1 MIKINVGGL
10 AAKEVVAK
18 VAETA
23 GNQVQVCITADI
35 VGVREV
41 AQGQADYYFGACATG
56 GGGALSMA
64 IAILGYHNCATVCTA
79 GKPPKESEI
88 KQVVLS
94 GKKAF
99 GFTSDHV
106 ESAVPMIIN
115 AILNKHLPIELKN
128 VR

>member
-10 AAKEVVAK
+10 AAKEIVAK
-18 VAETA
+18 VSEVA
-23 GNQVQVCITADI
+23 GYQVQARVTADI

-41 AQGQADYYFGACATG
+41 AQGLADYYFGACATG

-64 IAILGYHNCATVCTA
+64 IAILGYDNCFTVCTA
-79 GKPPKESEI
+79 GKAPKEEEI
-88 KQVVLS
+88 KQAVLS

-99 GFTSDHV
+99 GFPCDHV
-106 ESAVPMIIN
+106 DTAVPMIIK
-115 AILNKHLPIELKN
+115 AIMSKHQLIGSEN

>member
-18 VAETA
+18 VSEIA
-23 GNQVQVCITADI
+23 GDQVQVRIMADI

-41 AQGQADYYFGACATG
+41 VQGQADYYFGVCATG

-64 IAILGYHNCATVCTA
+64 IAILGYDNCFTVCTA
-79 GKPPKESEI
+79 GKPPKEEEI
-88 KQVVLS
+88 KQEVLS

-99 GFTSDHV
+99 GFTCDHV
-106 ESAVPMIIN
+106 NSAVSMIMN
-115 AILNKHLPIELKN
+115 AILSKHHLIGPKN
-128 VR
+128 VQ